1 MSITIDK
8 AGRIVVPKALRERY
22 SLVPG
27 AELDVE
33 ATADGIRLRL
43 RGGAPAF
50 VEKDGI
56 LVHHG
61 PTVAAG
67 IDVAEFINR
76 QRDGRA
82 LETGSAST

>member
-22 SLVPG
+22 SLYPG

-33 ATADGIRLRL
+33 GTADGIRLRL
-43 RGGAPAF
+43 RGGAAPF
-50 VEKDGI
+50 VEKNGM

-61 PTVAAG
+61 PTVATG

-76 QRDGRA
+76 QREGRA
-82 LETGSAST
+82 LETGAASV